1 MELSVGSVPVRLT
14 GATLLVMVLCV
25 GAIGYAGYDYT
36 QQSAAIE
43 EAVAVNATVTE
54 TDIEETGTRGVRYE
68 VTVVF
73 TYEYE
78 GTAYESNRL
87 YPTTLSP
94 TFETESKAQ
103 SVLASH
109 EQNEATTAYVEP
121 SDPDGAFLEPRR
133 TSGPL
138 WLAGG
143 GGLVLLLTVLNAA
156 GAQTPGQE
164 TGVAPADE
172 REVASGTLFG
182 VDRDRINWLSKRVIA
197 GGAVMFVLTL
207 VATVLLLAA
216 AEDAHVEAT
225 VTDPAGLA
233 VVTAFVSFLSVIGGL
248 LLYGSWSF
256 TEYRR
261 LRESIP
267 EPRPPSPFTHPTRL
281 VTILRTDSDKLD
293 DYGKR
298 VGRTGFAIAVALFC
312 LGVVLRAL
320 I

>member
-1 MELSVGSVPVRLT
+1 MELSVGGVPVRLT

-43 EAVAVNATVTE
+43 EAVAVNGTVTE
-54 TDIEETGTRGVRYE
+54 TDIEETGTRGVQYE

-78 GTAYESNRL
+78 GTRYESNRL

-103 SVLASH
+103 SVLAPY
-109 EQNEATTAYVEP
+109 EQNETTTAYVEP
-121 SDPDGAFLEPRR
+121 SDPDSAFLEPRR
-133 TSGPL
+133 TNGPL

-156 GAQTPGQE
+156 GAQTPGQG
-164 TGVAPADE
+164 TRLAPVSD
-172 REVASGTLFG
+172 RESAGGTLFG
-182 VDRDRINWLSKRVIA
+182 ADRDRVNWLSKRVVL
-197 GGAVMFVLTL
+197 GGAVTFVLAL
-207 VATVLLLAA
+207 VATVGLVAT
-216 AEDAHVEAT
+216 AEADPEAT
-225 VTDPAGLA
+225 VTDPAGVTL
-233 VVTAFVSFLSVIGGL
+233 VTAFVAFLAVIGGL
-248 LLYGSWSF
+248 VLYGVWSF

-267 EPRPPSPFTHPTRL
+267 EPRPPSPFTRPTRL
-281 VTILRTDSDKLD
+281 VTILRTDDDELD
-293 DYGKR
+293 DYGWR
-298 VGRTGFAIAVALFC
+298 VKRTGFAFVVALFC
-312 LGVVLRAL
+312 LAVVLRVL
-320 I
+320 L